1 MVSHCEG
8 KAHEQVTLR
17 IDDNQ
22 RDHEGPE
29 GVYFDQLN
37 LFVLFRITIKLQSQ
51 QFNWAQKERCSNCK
65 KFTHIGLVK

>member
-1 MVSHCEG
+1 MESNCEG

-37 LFVLFRITIKLQSQ
+37 LFVLFRIIKLQSHLIQ
-51 QFNWAQKERCSNCK
+51 RGSKRKMFQ
-65 KFTHIGLVK
+65 L